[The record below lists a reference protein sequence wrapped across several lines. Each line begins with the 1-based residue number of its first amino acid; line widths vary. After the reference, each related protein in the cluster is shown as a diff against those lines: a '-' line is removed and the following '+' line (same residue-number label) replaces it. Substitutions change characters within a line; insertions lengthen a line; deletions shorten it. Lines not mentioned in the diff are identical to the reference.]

1 MRVPLLLSHEF
12 VRGHPADAARILE
25 RLPVAE
31 ASALLE
37 ELPAPAAA
45 AGLRGMVATS
55 GADCLAKMDTRRAAA
70 ILGELPADVGSGLL
84 LRLDPEAREAFLA
97 ETPAKSAAA
106 LRRRLRFRAGT
117 AGALADTRVI
127 SFADAT
133 TAGEALAQLRRS
145 PPPLYGYL
153 YVVDREERL
162 LGALSLHQLM
172 TAPTR
177 KPLASLMDPRVP
189 RLSAGADWAS
199 ILAADGWRQAHAL
212 PVIDDAGHL
221 LGVVGHETL
230 RRLDRDRGPGAQADG
245 GASLG
250 LAFADLCWI
259 GMAGI
264 VGTVAQAVF
273 RAPPEVAEGGGRHER

>member
-1 MRVPLLLSHEF
+1 MRVALLLSREF

-25 RLPVAE
+25 GLPVAE

-37 ELPAPAAA
+37 DLPAPAAA
-45 AGLRGMVATS
+45 AGLGSMVAMS
-55 GADCLAKMDTRRAAA
+55 GAECLARMATRRAAK
-70 ILGELPADVGSGLL
+70 ILDELPPDVGSGLL
-84 LRLDPEAREAFLA
+84 LRLGPREREALLD
-97 ETPAKSAAA
+97 ETPPKSAAA

-127 SFADAT
+127 SFADT
-133 TAGEALAQLRRS
+133 TSAGEALAQLRRS
-145 PPPLYGYL
+145 PPPPYSYL

-172 TAPTR
+172 TAPPR
-177 KPLASLMDPRVP
+177 SPLASLMDPRLA
-189 RLSAGADWAS
+189 RLPAGADRAA

-212 PVIDDAGHL
+212 PVVDDAGHL

-230 RRLDRDRGPGAQADG
+230 RRLEDEQGRQAQDAA

-259 GMAGI
+259 GMARI

-273 RAPPEVAEGGGRHER
+273 RAPQGVAEGGDQHGR

>member
-1 MRVPLLLSHEF
+1 MRVPLLLSQEF

-25 RLPVAE
+25 ELPVAE

-45 AGLRGMVATS
+45 AGLSSMVATS
-55 GADCLAKMDTRRAAA
+55 GADCLARMGTRRAAQ
-70 ILGELPADVGSGLL
+70 ILDELAPDVGSGLL
-84 LRLDPEAREAFLA
+84 LRLSPREREALLA
-97 ETPAKSAAA
+97 ETPPKSAAD
-106 LRRRLRFRAGT
+106 LRRRLRFRPGT
-117 AGALADTRVI
+117 AGAMAETRVI
-127 SFADAT
+127 SFADT
-133 TAGEALAQLRRS
+133 TSAGEALSQLRRS
-145 PPPLYGYL
+145 PPPPYGYL

-162 LGALSLHQLM
+162 LGALSVHQLM
-172 TAPTR
+172 TASPR
-177 KPLASLMDPRVP
+177 SPLASLMDRRVA
-189 RLSAGADWAS
+189 RLPAGADRAA
-199 ILAADGWRQAHAL
+199 ILVADGWRQAHAL
-212 PVIDDAGHL
+212 PVVDDAGHL

-230 RRLDRDRGPGAQADG
+230 RRLEREQGPQAPGAE

-273 RAPPEVAEGGGRHER
+273 RAPQGATDDGDRHER